1 MDIDAIFEK
10 VKKDTSLL
18 AHIDVEELLKNINDD
33 KHDYLDNKTLGD
45 ILDENIKAVKSI
57 GLPSA
62 QLSEVC
68 NRLAGYRY
76 VENLYELHKGKHI
89 RWIRNDNNK
98 LTNGAIVMD
107 VKFLDNGTHITCMG
121 PGNRFIQYKF
131 DDCITFQKLS
141 TEEQLILMA
150 YEASRS
156 ASEGERLYSVVTQS
170 TVKDSD
176 NL

>member
-18 AHIDVEELLKNINDD
+18 AHIDIEELLKNINDD

-45 ILDENIKAVKSI
+45 ILDENIKAIKSV

-62 QLSEVC
+62 QLSDIC

-89 RWIRNDNNK
+89 RWIRNDNKK

-107 VKFLDNGTHITCMG
+107 VKFLDNGSHVLCR
-121 PGNRFIQYKF
+121 NAQHRLFQVKF
-131 DDCITFQKLS
+131 NESMIFQKLS
-141 TEEQLILMA
+141 TGEQLILMA
-150 YEASRS
+150 YEHVRAM
-156 ASEGERLYSVVTQS
+156 
-170 TVKDSD
+170 
-176 NL
+176 

>member
-18 AHIDVEELLKNINDD
+18 AHIDIEELLKNINDD

-45 ILDENIKAVKSI
+45 ILDENIKAIKSI
-57 GLPSA
+57 GLPSS
-62 QLSEVC
+62 QLSDIC

-89 RWIRNDNNK
+89 RWIRNDNKK

-107 VKFLDNGTHITCMG
+107 VKFLDNGSHVLCR
-121 PGNRFIQYKF
+121 NAQHRLFQVKF
-131 DDCITFQKLS
+131 NESMIFQKLS
-141 TEEQLILMA
+141 TGEQLILMA
-150 YEASRS
+150 YEHVRS
-156 ASEGERLYSVVTQS
+156 M
-170 TVKDSD
+170 
-176 NL
+176 

>member
-1 MDIDAIFEK
+1 MDIDAIFKK

-18 AHIDVEELLKNINDD
+18 AHIDIEELLKNINDD

-45 ILDENIKAVKSI
+45 ILDENIKAIKSV

-62 QLSEVC
+62 QLSDIC

-89 RWIRNDNNK
+89 RWIRNDNKK

-107 VKFLDNGTHITCMG
+107 VKFLDNGSHVLCR
-121 PGNRFIQYKF
+121 NSQHRLFQVKF
-131 DDCITFQKLS
+131 NESMIFQKLS
-141 TEEQLILMA
+141 TGEQLILMA
-150 YEASRS
+150 YEHVRAM
-156 ASEGERLYSVVTQS
+156 
-170 TVKDSD
+170 
-176 NL
+176 

>member
-18 AHIDVEELLKNINDD
+18 AHIDIEELLKNINDD

-45 ILDENIKAVKSI
+45 ILDENIKAIKSV

-62 QLSEVC
+62 QLSDIC

-89 RWIRNDNNK
+89 RWIRNDNKK

-107 VKFLDNGTHITCMG
+107 VKFLDNGSHVLCR
-121 PGNRFIQYKF
+121 NAQHRLFQVKF
-131 DDCITFQKLS
+131 NESMIFQKLS
-141 TEEQLILMA
+141 TGEQLILMA
-150 YEASRS
+150 YEHVRS
-156 ASEGERLYSVVTQS
+156 M
-170 TVKDSD
+170 
-176 NL
+176 

>member
-1 MDIDAIFEK
+1 
-10 VKKDTSLL
+10 
-18 AHIDVEELLKNINDD
+18 
-33 KHDYLDNKTLGD
+33 LDNKTLGD

-89 RWIRNDNNK
+89 RWIRNDNKK

-107 VKFLDNGTHITCMG
+107 VKFLDNGSHVLCR
-121 PGNRFIQYKF
+121 NAQHRLFQVKF
-131 DDCITFQKLS
+131 NESMIFQKLS
-141 TEEQLILMA
+141 TGEQLILMA
-150 YEASRS
+150 YEHVRAM
-156 ASEGERLYSVVTQS
+156 
-170 TVKDSD
+170 
-176 NL
+176 

>member
-18 AHIDVEELLKNINDD
+18 AQIDVEELLKNVNDD

-45 ILDENIKAVKSI
+45 ILDENIKAVKGL
-57 GLPSA
+57 GLPSV
-62 QLSEVC
+62 QMKDIC

-89 RWIRNDNNK
+89 RWIRNDNKK

-107 VKFLDNGTHITCMG
+107 VKFLDNGSHVLCR
-121 PGNRFIQYKF
+121 NAQHRLFQVKF
-131 DDCITFQKLS
+131 NESIIFQKLS
-141 TEEQLILMA
+141 TGEQLILMA
-150 YEASRS
+150 YEHVRAM
-156 ASEGERLYSVVTQS
+156 
-170 TVKDSD
+170 
-176 NL
+176 

>member
-18 AHIDVEELLKNINDD
+18 AQINVEELLKNVNDD

-45 ILDENIKAVKSI
+45 ILDENIKAIKSI
-57 GLPSA
+57 GLPSS
-62 QLSEVC
+62 QLSDIC

-89 RWIRNDNNK
+89 RWIRNDNKK

-107 VKFLDNGTHITCMG
+107 VKFLDNGSHVLCR
-121 PGNRFIQYKF
+121 NAQHRLFQVKF
-131 DDCITFQKLS
+131 NESMIFQKLS
-141 TEEQLILMA
+141 TGEQLILMA
-150 YEASRS
+150 YEHVRAM
-156 ASEGERLYSVVTQS
+156 
-170 TVKDSD
+170 
-176 NL
+176 

>member
-18 AHIDVEELLKNINDD
+18 AQINVEELLKNVNDD

-45 ILDENIKAVKSI
+45 ILDENIKAIKSI
-57 GLPSA
+57 GLPSSH
-62 QLSEVC
+62 LSDIC

-89 RWIRNDNNK
+89 RWIRNDNKK

-107 VKFLDNGTHITCMG
+107 VKFLDNGSHVLCR
-121 PGNRFIQYKF
+121 NAQHRLFQVKF
-131 DDCITFQKLS
+131 NESMIFQKLS
-141 TEEQLILMA
+141 TGEQLILMA
-150 YEASRS
+150 YEHVRAM
-156 ASEGERLYSVVTQS
+156 
-170 TVKDSD
+170 
-176 NL
+176 

>member
-18 AHIDVEELLKNINDD
+18 AQIDVEELLKNVNDD
-33 KHDYLDNKTLGD
+33 KHEYLDNKTLGD

-57 GLPSA
+57 GLPSS
-62 QLSEVC
+62 QLSDIC

-89 RWIRNDNNK
+89 RWIRNDNKK

-107 VKFLDNGTHITCMG
+107 VKFLDNGSHVLCR
-121 PGNRFIQYKF
+121 NAQHRLFQVKF
-131 DDCITFQKLS
+131 NESMIFQKLS
-141 TEEQLILMA
+141 TGEQLILMA
-150 YEASRS
+150 YEHVRAM
-156 ASEGERLYSVVTQS
+156 
-170 TVKDSD
+170 
-176 NL
+176 

>member
-18 AHIDVEELLKNINDD
+18 AHIDIEELLKNINDD

-45 ILDENIKAVKSI
+45 ILDENIKAIKSV

-62 QLSEVC
+62 QLSDIC

-89 RWIRNDNNK
+89 RWIRNDNKK

-107 VKFLDNGTHITCMG
+107 VKFLDNGSHVLCR
-121 PGNRFIQYKF
+121 NAQHRLFQVKF
-131 DDCITFQKLS
+131 NESMIFQKLS
-141 TEEQLILMA
+141 TGEQLILRA
-150 YEASRS
+150 YEHVRS
-156 ASEGERLYSVVTQS
+156 M
-170 TVKDSD
+170 
-176 NL
+176 